1 MKTSKALL
9 PLALWPSTHATT
21 PQSSKPTSEVPDWLK
36 NYDFD
41 PPLTCRSSPAGPLSP
56 SNEALTCPPLVDDE
70 TALEKRSWR
79 PWTYPPVCVEPE
91 EEATQDAQQQ
101 QQRLCVF
108 THARFRGEAGLSV
121 ITTPEAAAAG
131 VGGGVLEDRDPVWEG
146 WARDHH
152 HHHQHPLVVVA
163 TPPPYEIREL
173 EGKGL
178 GVVANRTIGKGEV
191 VLRQHPVLLRI
202 LDPRRWKHADV
213 MRLLHRAVVQL
224 PLREG
229 RQVMELARAKGG
241 YVVDD
246 IVNTNAFG
254 VLLGGIEHS
263 GLYLEVSVSYLPTYL
278 PKDSFGL

>member
-1 MKTSKALL
+1 M
-9 PLALWPSTHATT
+9 
-21 PQSSKPTSEVPDWLK
+21 
-36 NYDFD
+36 
-41 PPLTCRSSPAGPLSP
+41 
-56 SNEALTCPPLVDDE
+56 
-70 TALEKRSWR
+70 
-79 PWTYPPVCVEPE
+79 CVEPE
-91 EEATQDAQQQ
+91 EEATQDA
-101 QQRLCVF
+101 QRLCVF

-121 ITTPEAAAAG
+121 VTTPETAAAG
-131 VGGGVLEDRDPVWEG
+131 VGVGVLEDRDPVWEG

-152 HHHQHPLVVVA
+152 HHNHHQHPLVVA
-163 TPPPYEIREL
+163 TPPPPPPYEIREL

-178 GVVANRTIGKGEV
+178 GVVANRTIRMGEV

-254 VLLGGIEHS
+254 VLLDGIEHS